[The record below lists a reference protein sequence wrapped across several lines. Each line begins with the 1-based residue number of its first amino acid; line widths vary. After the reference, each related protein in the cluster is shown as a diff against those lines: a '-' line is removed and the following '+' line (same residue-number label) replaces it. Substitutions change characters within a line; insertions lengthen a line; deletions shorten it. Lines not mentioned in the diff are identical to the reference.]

1 MAQSVKE
8 IWRYPVKSMRG
19 ERISETQ
26 LGKGGVPFDRGWAV
40 RDEADQAIRGA
51 KQIAGLL
58 NCSARYLMDTPA
70 APVPMAEITLPDGRR
85 VNTDDTKVNAALSEV
100 AGRAVTLWP
109 LQPRENTAHYRR
121 APVADVEAY
130 LRSTFGLEPDEPIP
144 DLSAFPPEVLGEIS
158 VYASPLGTYF
168 DAFPVN
174 VLTEASLRYMKSLLP
189 DSVIDVRRFRP
200 NFLVGDDGAGAAPVE
215 FDWVG
220 REVSLGAA
228 RIAAI
233 MRCPRCIM
241 TTRAQEGAG
250 ANLPRDS
257 AIMRTLVRET
267 AQNLSIYAT
276 VAHEG
281 RVAVGDIVGVKPQ
294 V

>member
-1 MAQSVKE
+1 
-8 IWRYPVKSMRG
+8 MR
-19 ERISETQ
+19 
-26 LGKGGVPFDRGWAV
+26 
-40 RDEADQAIRGA
+40 
-51 KQIAGLL
+51 
-58 NCSARYLMDTPA
+58 
-70 APVPMAEITLPDGRR
+70 RR
-85 VNTDDTKVNAALSEV
+85 RV
-100 AGRAVTLWP
+100 AGRVVTLWP
-109 LQPRENTAHYRR
+109 LQPREDGALSAGAGRGRR
-121 APVADVEAY
+121 APA
-130 LRSTFGLEPDEPIP
+130 STFGLEPDEPIP

-276 VAHEG
+276 VAHG
-281 RVAVGDIVGVKPQ
+281 AVAVGDIVG
-294 V
+294 

>member
-26 LGKGGVPFDRGWAV
+26 LGKGGIPFDRGWAV
-40 RDEADQAIRGA
+40 RDEADQTIRGA

-85 VNTDDTKVNAALSEV
+85 VNSDDTKVNAALSEV

-109 LQPRENTAHYRR
+109 LQPRENAAHYRS
-121 APVADVEAY
+121 APVADIEAY
-130 LRSTFGLEPDEPIP
+130 LRGIFGLEPHEPIA
-144 DLSAFPPEVLGEIS
+144 DLSAFPPDVLGEIS
-158 VYASPLGTYF
+158 VYASPRGTYF

-200 NFLVGDDGAGAAPVE
+200 NFLVGDDDAGAAPVE

-241 TTRAQEGAG
+241 TTRAQEGPG

-257 AIMRTLVRET
+257 AIMRALVRET

-281 RVAVGDIVGVKPQ
+281 RVAVGDMVRT
-294 V
+294 